1 MVLKNITTC
10 TIQQTFYGSCPYGQL
25 VVRIDV
31 LLLGYYK
38 GWGMMIVRCSTAP
51 LMIITL
57 VHLISMRTLDI
68 SLHIIFGIDRNTKSC
83 PLVYRW
89 G

>member
-10 TIQQTFYGSCPYGQL
+10 TIQRTFYGSCPYGQL

-38 GWGMMIVRCSTAP
+38 GGGMMIVRCSTAP

-57 VHLISMRTLDI
+57 VHLISMRTF
-68 SLHIIFGIDRNTKSC
+68 HYIFILFDIDRNTKSC
-83 PLVYRW
+83 PLPC
-89 G
+89 